1 MIVNVGLVVLS
12 WILLRFEKKSLNV
25 FGLTPVAKRLFQL
38 ALGLLLAA
46 ILSIFVNVLFAQ
58 TANFSWALNREYDSD
73 RFFRALYSTWNS
85 VLYEELIFRGYI
97 FYRLVRLLGEHKGV
111 IISSVA
117 FGVYH
122 WFSYEILGNYPMMIW
137 IFLFTGLWGL
147 MFAYSYTRTGTI
159 LIAIGLHWGWNFM
172 DQIVFNRNGNG
183 FLKPIVSDQTERLN
197 QITGFLV
204 TSVPAIIFALVAI
217 LYLTRTRNSQIPTYS
232 P

>member
-1 MIVNVGLVVLS
+1 M
-12 WILLRFEKKSLNV
+12 
-25 FGLTPVAKRLFQL
+25 
-38 ALGLLLAA
+38 
-46 ILSIFVNVLFAQ
+46 
-58 TANFSWALNREYDSD
+58 
-73 RFFRALYSTWNS
+73 
-85 VLYEELIFRGYI
+85 LYEELIFRGYI